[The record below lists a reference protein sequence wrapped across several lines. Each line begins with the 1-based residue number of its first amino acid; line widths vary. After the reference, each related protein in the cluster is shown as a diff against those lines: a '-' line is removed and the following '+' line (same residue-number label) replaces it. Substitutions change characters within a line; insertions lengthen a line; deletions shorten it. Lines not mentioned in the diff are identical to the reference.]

1 MQWNIV
7 SFGDVTVLLTVFNAI
22 ASIAADGS
30 YKAAA
35 AAIALFV
42 FAGAMM
48 LSLSDGKQEIPVHRV
63 FVGFMLYTMGF
74 TTLQTVTLENR
85 YDGTVAV
92 VDNIPVAI
100 AVPASLISNV
110 GLKLAT
116 LTETAFGNVNA
127 QERISD
133 TGYLSPMRVI
143 AKYYSATQN
152 SCPAGMVNSN
162 VAGYRFCQSI
172 YTFMNECV
180 LPTAKRD
187 GLTAVL
193 KNQNIVSAL
202 DVKSKSFGTR
212 LTKADGSS
220 EYPNCQEASEKVKL
234 MLTSGDFEKM
244 VNSLGK
250 QFQTR
255 DGETAITQ
263 SQDVLSMIG
272 VDAGKARNL
281 MSTIM
286 VSKLVEDA
294 EISFYHSIGA
304 SHYAENILSSIEQRN
319 YAWTAQGEL
328 WTQIVNKFITIM
340 ECLLYAMTPIIG
352 LMVLCGALGKKT
364 LLLYLQMLGA
374 IQMIPMLLVVAQNII
389 MTQFAREMLA
399 IEIQH
404 EVGSIVYTQKMFE
417 AAKELMGLG
426 GMIAAT
432 IVPAM
437 AMALITGSGMAVM
450 GAMKSAAE
458 PAKDTDAV
466 GNHTDQ
472 GGAIRDMSNL
482 NKGNVNAYGDSWT
495 KSGSELVGKISREV
509 GNSVDVS
516 AAQTKA
522 QQASQ
527 NYTSALNNSFQTG
540 TGKQHDVSSLFNW
553 GRSAA
558 SGTTQQ
564 ADLVNSVA
572 QQMAQKHSLTE
583 AEQSTLSAMLMI
595 GGKLGFGTVGVGGEI
610 RQSVA
615 QTSTA
620 ATQKAYDDIISTH
633 GSEQLNAQ
641 FQEAIKIDR
650 QNNNNIST
658 SDSEMDNKM
667 KSVQEARVESEMAT
681 QQWQEAKKASDTAKF
696 ISQNTEMAVHQI
708 SQDEN
713 MMNNLNDAIR
723 ANQDDESWMRIFS
736 AREDEFNGDVNGMDL
751 SDNSAKVAA
760 FLAANNETGN
770 IASNQEFLSLYN
782 GHQPQ
787 SSDDLKYSNNLN
799 GPDNGIPTYGELPRA
814 KLEEPEKGKIPDK
827 SRLDDLEKANR
838 DVVDAK
844 YQKQSGWV
852 RENNSQNKNQEKENF
867 HDQVEPFQD
876 LSAFAKAIGNEAI
889 KLTTPAAEFG
899 KEVVN
904 ETKNLYT
911 LGSEFIFDGNES
923 VRGEL
928 ISNIQHTQAIG
939 QEALSELKPTEVT
952 KQYSKALENL
962 NKVIDDDVPQS
973 EKSAALIDYGKAT
986 QAMHNQYNAQQMPT
1000 VDAKEVKFSADTTN

>member
-35 AAIALFV
+35 AIALFV

-63 FVGFMLYTMGF
+63 LVGFMLYTMGF

-212 LTKADGSS
+212 LTKSDGSS
-220 EYPNCQEASEKVKL
+220 EYPNCQEASEKVNL

-244 VNSLGK
+244 INSLGK

-263 SQDVLSMIG
+263 SQDVLAMIG
-272 VDAGKARNL
+272 VDAGNARSL
-281 MSTIM
+281 MTTIM
-286 VSKLVEDA
+286 ASKLIEDA
-294 EISFYHSIGA
+294 ELSFYHSVGG

-319 YAWTAQGEL
+319 YAWAVQGEL

-374 IQMIPMLLVVAQNII
+374 IQLIPMLLVVAQNII
-389 MTQFAREMLA
+389 MTQFAREMFA
-399 IEIQH
+399 VQIQH

-417 AAKELMGLG
+417 VAKELMGLG

-437 AMALITGSGMAVM
+437 AMALITGSGMAMM
-450 GAMKSAAE
+450 GAMKGTAE

-472 GGAIRDMSNL
+472 GGAIHNVGNL
-482 NKGNVNAYGDSWT
+482 NTASQDRHGNFITQSTMTNLGKLT
-495 KSGSELVGKISREV
+495 KSA
-509 GNSVDVS
+509 SV
-516 AAQTKA
+516 
-522 QQASQ
+522 QQQ
-527 NYTSALNNSFQTG
+527 
-540 TGKQHDVSSLFNW
+540 
-553 GRSAA
+553 
-558 SGTTQQ
+558 TQQ
-564 ADLVNSVA
+564 AEQRVHTAEQGLTQALSNVSSD
-572 QQMAQKHSLTE
+572 SLTRGLTASQVNE
-583 AEQSTLSAMLMI
+583 AGSNITQASTDS
-595 GGKLGFGTVGVGGEI
+595 KDW
-610 RQSVA
+610 SA
-615 QTSTA
+615 QTTKQLMQSHGLTETQASNVLGHWAIGAYVSAKVGTPMQNLIGSGAELGGRTEIGYNQGFNKQLSKEEKDALSDITTGSHAESYRSSLEKGQSIIERDSTTNSTGVSELDSRIEKVDEARAEKLAASESYQKVKSATEQLSMTDDDLATNYYMKAHENGADARINSFIDKLNPEQQRYFAAALDEYDGGVNANNMDDKTAKLAATA
-620 ATQKAYDDIISTH
+620 ATA
-633 GSEQLNAQ
+633 NA
-641 FQEAIKIDR
+641 F
-650 QNNNNIST
+650 
-658 SDSEMDNKM
+658 
-667 KSVQEARVESEMAT
+667 
-681 QQWQEAKKASDTAKF
+681 
-696 ISQNTEMAVHQI
+696 
-708 SQDEN
+708 
-713 MMNNLNDAIR
+713 NL
-723 ANQDDESWMRIFS
+723 Q
-736 AREDEFNGDVNGMDL
+736 
-751 SDNSAKVAA
+751 
-760 FLAANNETGN
+760 
-770 IASNQEFLSLYN
+770 
-782 GHQPQ
+782 
-787 SSDDLKYSNNLN
+787 
-799 GPDNGIPTYGELPRA
+799 
-814 KLEEPEKGKIPDK
+814 
-827 SRLDDLEKANR
+827 
-838 DVVDAK
+838 
-844 YQKQSGWV
+844 
-852 RENNSQNKNQEKENF
+852 
-867 HDQVEPFQD
+867 
-876 LSAFAKAIGNEAI
+876 
-889 KLTTPAAEFG
+889 
-899 KEVVN
+899 
-904 ETKNLYT
+904 
-911 LGSEFIFDGNES
+911 SEFIENVWGAQKPNDDNIPDELPMGNLEP
-923 VRGEL
+923 VRKGIIPDQKPKQAHTEENL
-928 ISNIQHTQAIG
+928 TYDHNNATSNANQIEYEKFEQAING
-939 QEALSELKPTEVT
+939 TGALHGVAYSLFRAVGDIGNYVTEGAEKGLNTVEDGLKSLPQATQNMYNHLDKSGYMATFGNAKDALIAFSQDTGSEMGNIVKEWGFAGNQVEDKLEQAKSQSNDKTE
-952 KQYSKALENL
+952 KDKN
-962 NKVIDDDVPQS
+962 
-973 EKSAALIDYGKAT
+973 EKSETPRPESKSST
-986 QAMHNQYNAQQMPT
+986 TMPYNMR
-1000 VDAKEVKFSADTTN
+1000 F